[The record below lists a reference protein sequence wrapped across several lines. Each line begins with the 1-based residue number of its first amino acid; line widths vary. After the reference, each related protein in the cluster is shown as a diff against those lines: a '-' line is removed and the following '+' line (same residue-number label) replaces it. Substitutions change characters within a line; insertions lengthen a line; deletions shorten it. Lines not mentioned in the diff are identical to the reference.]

1 LTQVQ
6 EVKILSLMFNFIGS
20 SEPAG
25 KDVNNKIPEVFTG
38 QRIETS
44 KYLSTINYTSKPL
57 LRQTSD
63 VRKQ

>member
-1 LTQVQ
+1 
-6 EVKILSLMFNFIGS
+6 MFNFIGS